1 MDTATFLVDRDAR
14 VMYAN
19 IHAQHLLL
27 RDSRVMV
34 REGRLTLERKESAAK
49 LLSHIAQQLHTEVD
63 ASRESGVF
71 CIAKTISNAPL
82 TARVASMSPLTTDDP
97 LVVPSRAALV
107 LIRSHDAPLASSK
120 SLRALFGLTQKESD
134 IAAALANG
142 QSLEQAAASLTI
154 AIGTART
161 HLKSCMTKTGTS
173 RQAQLVSRILLGAW
187 LPP

>member
-71 CIAKTISNAPL
+71 CIAKTINNAPL
-82 TARVASMSPLTTDDP
+82 TTRVASMLTLTSDP